1 MVWESAMTASAVIK
15 ARDPGVGWIGRAPI
29 ALARSVAFVYIQLLL
44 FPLLAAGVWWVR
56 RGVADGCMT

>member
-1 MVWESAMTASAVIK
+1 MTASAVIK
-15 ARDPGVGWIGRAPI
+15 ARDGSVPGVGWIGRAPI
-29 ALARSVAFVYIQLLL
+29 ALATSVAFVYIQLLL